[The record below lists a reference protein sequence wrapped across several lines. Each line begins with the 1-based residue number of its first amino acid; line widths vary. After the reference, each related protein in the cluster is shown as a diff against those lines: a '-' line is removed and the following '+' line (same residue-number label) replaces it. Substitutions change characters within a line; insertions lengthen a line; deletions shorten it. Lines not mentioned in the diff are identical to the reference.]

1 MKILNFKILIMRR
14 KILFFIL
21 LIACSESKDIV
32 DASYILNNK
41 TNPKIILI
49 DVRNNEE
56 FNKGHIPNTK
66 YNIPLDRLRD
76 EFKSGRIKVSK
87 DDTIVVYC
95 QKGILSQKAY
105 QILKALGYNV
115 KHYKGSFEDWKIK
128 NLPVEM
134 NFKE

>member
-1 MKILNFKILIMRR
+1 MKILNFKILFVLKR
-14 KILFFIL
+14 ILFFIL
-21 LIACSESKDIV
+21 LTACSESKDIV
-32 DASYILNNK
+32 DDNYILKNEA
-41 TNPKIILI
+41 NPKIILI

-76 EFKSGRIKVSK
+76 ELKSGRIKIPK

-115 KHYKGSFEDWKIK
+115 KHYKGSFEDWKLK
-128 NLPVEM
+128 NLPIEM